1 MKSVGLICEYNP
13 FHNGHLYHLNKAK
26 EMFPNYA
33 VVLVM
38 SGNFTERGDVSIIDK
53 KSKTEIALHYG
64 VDLVVE
70 LPFVFATQSA
80 DTFAKGSIQILND
93 LGVSAI
99 LFGSESGDVD
109 KLVEIAN
116 IQINNKK
123 YDKLVKTYLDEGIN
137 YPTALSKA
145 IHDLTNKRISKPND
159 ILGISYIREIIKQ
172 GSDIKPYT
180 IKREND
186 YNDEFLYDEITSATS
201 IRNALKNDEKITTQV
216 PSLVLDYLQG
226 NLMYIDNYFE
236 LLKYKLM
243 SENTRLDLY
252 KTVDEG
258 IENRINKYII
268 TSRSYNELILKV
280 KTKRYTYN
288 KLNRMFTHILCGFTK
303 EEADNYKDVEYLRV
317 LGFTNKG
324 RLYLKEIK
332 DKTKLPIITN
342 YSTIKNNMLSLEFR
356 TTCVYASILNET
368 ENQSLIESEYK
379 DFPIIK

>member
-26 EMFPNYA
+26 EMFPDYA

-80 DTFAKGSIQILND
+80 DTFAKGSIQILDD

-332 DKTKLPIITN
+332 DTTKLPIITN

-368 ENQSLIESEYK
+368 EKQSLIESEYK

>member
-1 MKSVGLICEYNP
+1 MKSVGIICEYNP

-53 KSKTEIALHYG
+53 RSKTEIALNYG

-80 DTFAKGSIQILND
+80 DTFAKGSIQILKD
-93 LGVSAI
+93 LKVSDI
-99 LFGSESGDVD
+99 LFGSESGDVN
-109 KLVEIAN
+109 KLIEIAN
-116 IQINNKK
+116 IQLNNKK
-123 YDKLVKTYLDEGIN
+123 YDKLVKSYLDEGIN

-145 IHDLTNKRISKPND
+145 IFELTNKRVSKPND

-172 GSDIKPYT
+172 EANIKPHT

-201 IRNALKNDEKITTQV
+201 IRTALKNNEVITTQV
-216 PSLVLDYLQG
+216 PSLVLEYL
-226 NLMYIDNYFE
+226 NKDLMYIDNYFN
-236 LLKYKLM
+236 LLKYKLL
-243 SENTRLDLY
+243 SESTRLNLY

-303 EEADNYKDVEYLRV
+303 EEADKFMNVEYLRI

-324 RLYLKEIK
+324 RLYLKHIK
-332 DKTKLPIITN
+332 EQTSLPMITN
-342 YSTIKNNMLSLEFR
+342 YSTIKNDMLSLEFR
-356 TTCVYASILNET
+356 TTCVYASILNEDDK
-368 ENQSLIESEYK
+368 QHLIESEYK
-379 DFPIIK
+379 GFPVIR